1 MRPAYPLAAPF
12 RHTERAPPR
21 FNQVNDGDEK
31 EAAGAALTRQ
41 EAGRKSSG
49 ARNRIRLDFH
59 RVSIRKGGMQP
70 MANIDRWFL
79 RIAVVYALVAMALG
93 IVMGISEDHSQMPTH
108 AHLNLVGWVS
118 MALYAL
124 VYRQYPAAAQSR
136 LAIPHFWIA
145 NIGALLLTV
154 GVYTQMADMPSLAF
168 IVISGSFITIL
179 GMLMFTGVIYSK
191 V

>member
-1 MRPAYPLAAPF
+1 
-12 RHTERAPPR
+12 
-21 FNQVNDGDEK
+21 
-31 EAAGAALTRQ
+31 
-41 EAGRKSSG
+41 
-49 ARNRIRLDFH
+49 
-59 RVSIRKGGMQP
+59 

-79 RIAVVYALVAMALG
+79 RIAVIYALVAMFLG
-93 IVMGISEDHSQMPTH
+93 ITMGIREDFTLASTH

-136 LAIPHFWIA
+136 LAMLHFWIA
-145 NIGALLLTV
+145 NVGAVLLTV
-154 GVYTQMADMPSLAF
+154 GIYIQMADMPSLAF

-179 GMLMFTGVIYSK
+179 GMLIFTVIVYSK